1 MSVSRF
7 PAERRH
13 TLYHCD
19 EIRATAPVFLDTE
32 VDMSRVQEHRAGARR
47 DGRRYSVVSY
57 VLKASGSV
65 LAAHPEANAAIRGRL
80 RPKVARYA
88 TVGGK
93 VTLDKTLGGRRVVLS
108 SVVPKLE
115 QSSLDDVQQH
125 VDRLRD
131 GDPETMPEFEAVRKL
146 HRLPVPVGRTLFRL
160 ATRSFAHR
168 PELRGTVAVTSLGHR
183 AVDGFHSVGGTT
195 VTLGLGR
202 IVDRPVVRDGA
213 VVVAPVMRLS
223 LAFDHRVIDGAEAA
237 DVLSELKDFLEAYAP
252 EAAPET
258 AAAGKAG
265 VTEPAAAESSEEPA
279 AEEPAAQ
286 EEAVG
291 EEAVHEAV
299 DARDPASP
307 APST

>member
-1 MSVSRF
+1 MSVARF

-19 EIRATAPVFLDTE
+19 EIRETAPVFLDTE
-32 VDMSRVQEHRAGARR
+32 VDMSRVQEHRAAARR

-57 VLKASGSV
+57 VLRASGSV
-65 LAAHPEANAAIRGRL
+65 LARHPDANAAIRGRL

-108 SVVPKLE
+108 SVVPGLE
-115 QSSLDDVQQH
+115 RSSLDDVQQH

-131 GDPETMPEFEAVRKL
+131 GDPESMPEFEAVRKL

-183 AVDGFHSVGGTT
+183 AVDSFHSVGGTT

-213 VVVAPVMRLS
+213 VAVAPVMRLS

-252 EAAPET
+252 EGAPE
-258 AAAGKAG
+258 AAGAG
-265 VTEPAAAESSEEPA
+265 ETAS
-279 AEEPAAQ
+279 AEEPAAR
-286 EEAVG
+286 

-307 APST
+307 APGP

>member
-1 MSVSRF
+1 MSVTRF

-19 EIRATAPVFLDTE
+19 EIQATAPVFLDTE
-32 VDMSRVQEHRAGARR
+32 VDMSRVQEHRADARR

-57 VLKASGSV
+57 VLRASGSV
-65 LAAHPEANAAIRGRL
+65 LARHPEANAAIRGRL

-108 SVVPKLE
+108 SVVPGLE

-131 GDPETMPEFEAVRKL
+131 GDPASMPEFEAVRKL

-160 ATRSFAHR
+160 ATRSLAHR
-168 PELRGTVAVTSLGHR
+168 SELRGTVAVTSLGHR
-183 AVDGFHSVGGTT
+183 AVDSFHSVGGTT
-195 VTLGLGR
+195 VTLGVGR
-202 IVDRPVVRDGA
+202 IVDRPVVRDGV

-237 DVLSELKDFLEAYAP
+237 DVLSELKDFLEAYP
-252 EAAPET
+252 QEAASGT
-258 AAAGKAG
+258 AAATKAEAAGPSGKP
-265 VTEPAAAESSEEPA
+265 V
-279 AEEPAAQ
+279 AQ
-286 EEAVG
+286 EEV
-291 EEAVHEAV
+291 VHEAV

-307 APST
+307 APGP